1 MRKTISLAAAATLLL
16 ATAAS
21 AQQQPAPQPG
31 EPPASPAPA
40 APGAQPQAPAIQTVN
55 VVDIEELPKETQT
68 KVNEVIAKRGEDGLH
83 RVRHTQR
90 IDGFDRLEPAVP
102 LDEDAVLDEHPQHLL
117 EEERIAAGGA
127 ADRLG
132 CLRIERPGQVLEQ
145 CAHVLARQRR
155 ELDGRTGPGGP

>member
-1 MRKTISLAAAATLLL
+1 MHKTISLAAAATLLL

-68 KVNEVIAKRGEDGLH
+68 KVNEVIAKRGEDGLQKL
-83 RVRHTQR
+83 RSS
-90 IDGFDRLEPAVP
+90 IDATPQVKSALEAKGLTSAQV
-102 LDEDAVLDEHPQHLL
+102 
-117 EEERIAAGGA
+117 IAASMDANGSLTLITKKA
-127 ADRLG
+127 S
-132 CLRIERPGQVLEQ
+132 
-145 CAHVLARQRR
+145 
-155 ELDGRTGPGGP
+155 